1 MEEKQKNHSF
11 RKGLVCGIL
20 VCVLGITVC
29 GCGATWMLGRLSLAG
44 LSGLASGSDQS
55 EVSSKMQELQSYI
68 DRYFLFDYEKE
79 DEESGI
85 YKGMMAGLGDVYTTY
100 YTPDEY
106 ASFMESSNGS
116 YSGIGAMLSQDYN
129 TGIITVVKVFD
140 GSPAAEAGIQP
151 DDILYKVKGE
161 EVTGEDLSL
170 VVTDLK
176 GEEGTDVEISMM
188 RGTDVLDF
196 TLTRRSI
203 EVPTVEYKMLDEN
216 IGYIAI
222 SEFDDVTD
230 EQFIAALE
238 DLKSQGM
245 KNLTIDLRNNGG
257 GLVDVTCNILDQ
269 LLPEGLIVYTE
280 DKNGERQEEYSDAE
294 HYFDGK
300 MAVLVNGNSASASE
314 IFAGAIKDYGVGT
327 LIGTQTFGKGIVQS
341 LFPLSDGSAIKITV
355 SRYYTPAG
363 NNIHGVGIT
372 PDIILERDMESE
384 EDNQLQKAIE
394 VLSE

>member
-1 MEEKQKNHSF
+1 MEEKQNNHSF

-29 GCGATWMLGRLSLAG
+29 GCGAAWMLGRLGLAG
-44 LSGLASGSDQS
+44 LNGLASGSDQS

-68 DRYFLFDYEKE
+68 DRYFLFDYAKE

-161 EVTGEDLSL
+161 EVTGQDLSL

-188 RGTDVLDF
+188 RDTEVLDF

-238 DLKSQGM
+238 DLKTQGM

-372 PDIILERDMESE
+372 PNIILERDTESE
-384 EDNQLQKAIE
+384 EDNQLQKAME

>member
-20 VCVLGITVC
+20 VCVLGIAVC
-29 GCGATWMLGRLSLAG
+29 GCGATWALGRLGLAG
-44 LSGLASGSDQS
+44 LSGMASASDQS

-85 YKGMMAGLGDVYTTY
+85 YKGMMSGLGDVYTTY

-129 TGIITVVKVFD
+129 TGIITVVKVFE
-140 GSPAAEAGIQP
+140 GSPAEEAGIQP

-176 GEEGTDVEISMM
+176 GEEGTDVDISMM
-188 RGTDVLDF
+188 RGTDVLDM
-196 TLTRRSI
+196 TITRRSI

-245 KNLTIDLRNNGG
+245 KNLAIDLRNNGG

-280 DKNGERQEEYSDAE
+280 DKNGDRQEEYSDAE

-314 IFAGAIKDYGVGT
+314 IFAGAIKDYSVGT

-372 PDIILERDMESE
+372 PDIILERDTESE

>member
-11 RKGLVCGIL
+11 RKGLVCGVL
-20 VCVLGITVC
+20 VCMLGVAVC
-29 GCGATWMLGRLSLAG
+29 GCGATWALGLLGLAG

-68 DRYFLFDYEKE
+68 DRYFLFDYAKE

-140 GSPAAEAGIQP
+140 GSPAADAGIQP

-203 EVPTVEYKMLDEN
+203 EVPTVEYQMLDEN

-245 KNLTIDLRNNGG
+245 KNLAIDLRNNGG

-372 PDIILERDMESE
+372 PDIILERDTESE

>member
-20 VCVLGITVC
+20 VCVLGIAVC
-29 GCGATWMLGRLSLAG
+29 GCGATWALGRLGLAG
-44 LSGLASGSDQS
+44 LSGMASASDQS

-85 YKGMMAGLGDVYTTY
+85 YKGMMSGLGDVYTTY

-129 TGIITVVKVFD
+129 TGIITVVKVFE
-140 GSPAAEAGIQP
+140 GSPAEEAGIQP

-176 GEEGTDVEISMM
+176 GEEGTDVDISMM
-188 RGTDVLDF
+188 RGTDVLDM
-196 TLTRRSI
+196 TITRRSI

-245 KNLTIDLRNNGG
+245 KNLAIDLRNNGG

-280 DKNGERQEEYSDAE
+280 DKNGDRQEEYSDAE

-372 PDIILERDMESE
+372 PDIILERDTESE